1 MVDLFPMLLIMVLIC
16 CDLRIRT
23 FATAEG
29 KFEVTSIQEIQSLSQ
44 IFEFGNLQIE
54 MSSKERVYNTVAIW
68 LVILSS
74 HLVAFEF
81 NCVWKEM
88 SRKAGEH

>member
-44 IFEFGNLQIE
+44 IFEFGNE
-54 MSSKERVYNTVAIW
+54 FERTSVQ
-68 LVILSS
+68 
-74 HLVAFEF
+74 H
-81 NCVWKEM
+81 C
-88 SRKAGEH
+88 SR